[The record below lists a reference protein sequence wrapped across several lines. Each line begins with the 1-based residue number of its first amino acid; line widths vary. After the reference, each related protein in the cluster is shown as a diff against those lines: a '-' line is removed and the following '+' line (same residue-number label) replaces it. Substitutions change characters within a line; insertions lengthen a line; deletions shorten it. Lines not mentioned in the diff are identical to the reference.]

1 MVQGKTTVGGVAS
14 PSAAHAAMALVQL
27 INGGYHVITKLAL
40 NDGMNQAVFCAIRDL
55 LALCILAPV
64 AFFRDRDSRPP
75 LTGQL
80 LLSFFFLG
88 LTGVLGNQLLFLIGL
103 GYTNPTYAA
112 AVQPA
117 IPVFTFILASLMG
130 VERINLVTIEGW
142 SKLLGTAVC
151 ISGAVVM
158 LVYRGPAVLGVGDL
172 DITLHGETLMGTPS
186 EPAGWLLSGLLKI
199 GFEKWH
205 IGVICLIGNCF
216 CMAAFLAL
224 QAPVLA
230 KYPATLSLTAYTYL
244 FGSLFMITAAVVSA
258 RDYSDWVMTKAEINA
273 IIYACYWGIFDHLWL
288 ILGHLGSLSRR

>member
-40 NDGMNQAVFCAIRDL
+40 NVGMNQAVFCAIRDL

-130 VERINLVTIEGW
+130 V
-142 SKLLGTAVC
+142 
-151 ISGAVVM
+151 
-158 LVYRGPAVLGVGDL
+158 
-172 DITLHGETLMGTPS
+172 
-186 EPAGWLLSGLLKI
+186 
-199 GFEKWH
+199 
-205 IGVICLIGNCF
+205 
-216 CMAAFLAL
+216 
-224 QAPVLA
+224 
-230 KYPATLSLTAYTYL
+230 
-244 FGSLFMITAAVVSA
+244 
-258 RDYSDWVMTKAEINA
+258 
-273 IIYACYWGIFDHLWL
+273 
-288 ILGHLGSLSRR
+288 